1 MRTYLNLQTQALGP
15 DFHLAWNIDPSLDTD
30 AIYLPAMLIQIPV
43 EIAVKHGLCAI
54 EGEKRLSVFVER
66 DGKGIHIRIEDN
78 GPGYRPFTNAGHTNG
93 TGMGTKVLY
102 RTILLLNRRNKEKIT
117 YSVQSKEKGMG
128 SGTIVSFFIP
138 LDFNYAF

>member
-1 MRTYLNLQTQALGP
+1 MESRSL
-15 DFHLAWNIDPSLDTD
+15 LDTG

-43 EIAVKHGLCAI
+43 ENAVKHGLCAI

-78 GPGYRPFTNAGHTNG
+78 GPGIVCLRMRDIRTVRGWERKSF
-93 TGMGTKVLY
+93 Y

-117 YSVQSKEKGMG
+117 YRSKARRRDGERNNRHVSLFRWILITLSRYRECTKVIRAVS
-128 SGTIVSFFIP
+128 SG
-138 LDFNYAF
+138 